1 MVLMRLALVVLATLS
16 VAGSY
21 FQEMR
26 RLSAIK
32 RMPGDKARAFYEAT
46 RHRDERLL
54 TGVTVVLAAMAVSA
68 GVYALVTA
76 R

>member
-1 MVLMRLALVVLATLS
+1 MVLLRLALVVLATLS

-26 RLSAIK
+26 RLSVIK
-32 RMPGDKARAFYEAT
+32 RMPGDKARAYYEAT

-54 TGVTVVLAAMAVSA
+54 TGVTVVLALMAAGA

-76 R
+76 P